1 MGADDSLER
10 IFEGRQVLDS
20 LLSQCG
26 SLADTEDVYGAFVK
40 AAQSQSGAAVVIDA
54 LWEDEPRFSS
64 PEQARRLFSNLLGLF
79 ALVES
84 GQKVRLDVPKS
95 GPIRAPKASKPKPFG
110 QEGPSDDDIAAALRY
125 FSDWPKEFVRFSDAF
140 DNKQDALLT
149 CLDEAALADDVFAII
164 VLTLKELFAVF
175 ELSGLQV
182 GSVSAEAIRA
192 RQPGDFPPACAR
204 WIDESLV
211 EAQAAE
217 TGALSAEDAAVAKK
231 YIDAAVAAAW
241 ANARRHR

>member
-10 IFEGRQVLDS
+10 IFEGRQLLDT
-20 LLSQCG
+20 LLTQCG

-40 AAQSQSGAAVVIDA
+40 AAQSGAGAAVVIDA

-64 PEQARRLFSNLLGLF
+64 PDEARRLFSNLLGLF

-84 GQKVRLDVPKS
+84 GQKVRLDIAKS
-95 GPIRAPKASKPKPFG
+95 GPIRAPKAARPKPFG
-110 QEGPSDDDIAAALRY
+110 EEGPTDDDIAAALRF
-125 FSDWPKEFVRFSDAF
+125 FSDWPKEFTRFSDAF

-149 CLDEAALADDVFAII
+149 VLDEAALADDVFSII
-164 VLTLKELFAVF
+164 VLTLKEMFAVF

-182 GSVSAEAIRA
+182 GSVAVAAMRVETAGA
-192 RQPGDFPPACAR
+192 FPPACAR
-204 WIDESLV
+204 WIEESLT

-217 TGALSAEDAAVAKK
+217 TGALSASDVAVAKK
-231 YIDAAVAAAW
+231 YIDAAVSAAW
-241 ANARRHR
+241 ANTHRR